1 MTDKEKIELKDGV
14 INIFNRFNT
23 LDNTA
28 TIGGLRDDI
37 LRYIDSL
44 QEELVSEDL
53 GDYINELSKQFP
65 EVSFA
70 KLSRIAVRVSR
81 WQRNQDVKNKLP
93 KVIDRTDLDEYA
105 YQCAYDMSNDWM
117 IDNPTWHDVE
127 DACKLGANWQK
138 QQDQSTIELAE
149 DHAMLAGMEKMKEEM
164 MEKAIETTFNVSLP
178 SSLYDKLLVKGCKEG
193 DKLLVI
199 KKDEL

>member
-1 MTDKEKIELKDGV
+1 MTVKEKIELKDGV

-53 GDYINELSKQFP
+53 GEYINELSKQFP

-70 KLSRIAVRVSR
+70 KLSRIAVRVA
-81 WQRNQDVKNKLP
+81 K
-93 KVIDRTDLDEYA
+93 
-105 YQCAYDMSNDWM
+105 
-117 IDNPTWHDVE
+117 
-127 DACKLGANWQK
+127 WQK
-138 QQDQSTIELAE
+138 QQDQETIELAE
-149 DHAMLAGMEKMKEEM
+149 DHAYFAGRTKTIDEM
-164 MEKAIETTFNVSLP
+164 MEKAVETTFNVSLP
-178 SSLYDKLLVKGCKEG
+178 SSLYDKLWVKGCKEG